1 MTDLLCL
8 NRSWASEC
16 ALLLCATKRDVLIC
30 RHVKAKKAVDRENRR
45 GTKQR
50 SGREKDK
57 KLVNFLS
64 CLFPRPCRSDRALI
78 GGFLQLYQV
87 SSKGGEQEE
96 VKLTEGGPCVS
107 PNALTA
113 T

>member
-1 MTDLLCL
+1 MLLACVDIQTCQ
-8 NRSWASEC
+8 SQ
-16 ALLLCATKRDVLIC
+16 
-30 RHVKAKKAVDRENRR
+30 KAVDRENRR
-45 GTKQR
+45 GTKRR
-50 SGREKDK
+50 SGGEKDK
-57 KLVNFLS
+57 NSLS

>member
-16 ALLLCATKRDVLIC
+16 TLLLCATKRVLIY
-30 RHVKAKKAVDRENRR
+30 RHVKARKAVDRKNRR

-64 CLFPRPCRSDRALI
+64 CLFPRPRRSDRALI

-87 SSKGGEQEE
+87 SSKGGEREE

-107 PNALTA
+107 PNALT
-113 T
+113 TT